1 MAEDPRL
8 TNILKLVFGGSLN
21 PRSADMDPG
30 FSRPTSGPP
39 LDTGFSIPGYGPDV
53 DPGFTGGTMADG
65 GGVLAPTPP
74 HQNLLHRLFGGGLTK
89 TGVQDTSGDQ
99 QFYNDPSQAGVAL
112 AQQMRPMAH
121 PQLSDISG
129 DLSAPGDVHVTG
141 QDYVAPPA
149 GGV

>member
-39 LDTGFSIPGYGPDV
+39 LDTGPDV
-53 DPGFTGGTMADG
+53 DPGFTGGTMADR
-65 GGVLAPTPP
+65 GGVLAPRPP

-99 QFYNDPSQAGVAL
+99 QFYNEPSQAGVAL
-112 AQQMRPMAH
+112 A
-121 PQLSDISG
+121 
-129 DLSAPGDVHVTG
+129 
-141 QDYVAPPA
+141 
-149 GGV
+149 